1 MYRFIWTLGAFL
13 AAMTL
18 PGCGASGSD
27 NGPASPSLQT
37 VVRFVYE
44 ASTSTD
50 PTVAANF
57 MGCVSGVGFTH
68 IHPSWRN
75 FDRFALDVVAADRWE
90 IVFSDVPVGSEQR
103 LRISDPNACLTDL
116 NGASTD
122 NVFANGVRLTR
133 IVDTPGNGIEPGLA
147 FSVDAAGVVTP

>member
-1 MYRFIWTLGAFL
+1 MYRFIWTLSAFL
-13 AAMTL
+13 AATTL
-18 PGCGASGSD
+18 TACGASGSD

-37 VVRFVYE
+37 VVQFVYQ
-44 ASTSTD
+44 APTSTD

-75 FDRFALDVVAADRWE
+75 FDRIALDGVAADRWE

-103 LRISDPNACLTDL
+103 IRISDPNACDTDL

-147 FSVDAAGVVTP
+147 FSADAAGVVTP